1 MVHTTLTSEL
11 PFNSRSRRHYKIHN
25 LYQVTVNGEDGEY
38 YEWQI
43 EADNYGEASA
53 KGEEFARD
61 LMVDI
66 QYIEAYQLH

>member
-1 MVHTTLTSEL
+1 MVHTTVTAEL
-11 PFNSRSRRHYKIHN
+11 PFSCRTGRHIRVQN

-43 EADNYGEASA
+43 EAENYGEASA

-66 QYIEAYQLH
+66 QYIEVYQLH